1 MAPSTVLP
9 LAVSVAAT
17 VRALLSMTAA
27 LAVMGAVLVNKAGAE
42 SVGVAVT
49 VSV

>member
-17 VRALLSMTAA
+17 VMALLTVTAA

-42 SVGVAVT
+42 NVGVAVT